1 MKKLLIVLL
10 LVLAVS
16 TGYSQTQFRRNY
28 SEVVLTQN
36 DNVTRKDGQNTIFF
50 NYGNEPIIKIYLADG
65 TVRYYEQIS
74 ERQEKSTNGGMAFG
88 GAVYQEV
95 GKDLEMYVQLFEDR
109 KYGFRIVF
117 NNGDMIQFLE

>member
-10 LVLAVS
+10 LVLTVS

-36 DNVTRKDGQNTIFF
+36 DNITRKYSQNTVFF
-50 NYGNEPIIKIYLADG
+50 NYGNEAVIKIYLADG

-74 ERQEKSTNGGMAFG
+74 DREENSTNGGMAFN
-88 GAVYQEV
+88 GAMYQEI
-95 GKDLEMYVQLFEDR
+95 GKDLEIYVQLFEDR
-109 KYGFRIVF
+109 KYGFRVVF

>member
-1 MKKLLIVLL
+1 MKKLLVVLL

-50 NYGNEPIIKIYLADG
+50 NYGNEAVIKIYLADG

-74 ERQEKSTNGGMAFG
+74 DRQENSTNGGMAFG
-88 GAVYQEV
+88 GAMYQEV